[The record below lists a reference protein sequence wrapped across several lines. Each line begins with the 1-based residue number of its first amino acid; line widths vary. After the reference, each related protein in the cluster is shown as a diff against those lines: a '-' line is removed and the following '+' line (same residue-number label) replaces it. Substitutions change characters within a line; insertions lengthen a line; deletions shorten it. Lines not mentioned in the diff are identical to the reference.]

1 MSEESHSSSSFL
13 MLVSIV
19 LCIMPYRADANEK
32 EPMTL
37 FLERVYVDGVVSQ
50 EMIKSPSMT
59 KTINEKYK
67 NWRLL
72 KETDRELV
80 FRTSI
85 DDISPILKDNGYVG
99 LSVNGILSAFEGKP
113 ASSQHIIQSFFKL
126 TSKGLKAISM
136 NN

>member
-59 KTINEKYK
+59 KTINEK
-67 NWRLL
+67 
-72 KETDRELV
+72 
-80 FRTSI
+80 I
-85 DDISPILKDNGYVG
+85 
-99 LSVNGILSAFEGKP
+99 
-113 ASSQHIIQSFFKL
+113 
-126 TSKGLKAISM
+126 
-136 NN
+136 